1 MKHNQYI
8 MTTKI
13 LLTTLFFLTLL
24 RVKSQTSIVAD
35 TITNWQVYLG
45 DHKILSENEVDLHSN
60 GVKVVNV
67 KLADLKDNKYLT
79 VDLNTCAKSI
89 DQNVE
94 IQFGNG
100 KDRYSQNYYKG
111 DNLKIKTSF
120 IIELLE
126 YKKTSQIVLS
136 FNRPPFIQPNGT
148 QYGLLLVDLRVE

>member
-1 MKHNQYI
+1 

-13 LLTTLFFLTLL
+13 LLTTLFLL
-24 RVKSQTSIVAD
+24 VVFKINSQTKIVGD

-45 DHKILSENEVDLHSN
+45 DNKILSDNEVDLNSN
-60 GVKVVNV
+60 GVKVIKV
-67 KLADLKDNKYLT
+67 KMVDLKANKYLK
-79 VDLNTCAKSI
+79 VNLNTCAKSI
-89 DQNVE
+89 DKNVE

-126 YKKTSQIVLS
+126 YKKINQIVLS
-136 FNRPPFIQPNGT
+136 FNRPPFTQPNGT
-148 QYGLLLVDLRVE
+148 QYGLLLVDLHVE

>member
-1 MKHNQYI
+1 MKLNQI
-8 MTTKI
+8 TMTIKI
-13 LLTTLFFLTLL
+13 LLTTLFLLTLF
-24 RVKSQTSIVAD
+24 KSNSQANIVGD

-45 DHKILSENEVDLHSN
+45 DHKILSENEVDLISN
-60 GVKVVNV
+60 GLKIIKVKT
-67 KLADLKDNKYLT
+67 ADLKANKYLT
-79 VDLNTCAKSI
+79 INLNTCAESI

-126 YKKTSQIVLS
+126 YKKTNQIVLS
-136 FNRPPFIQPNGT
+136 FNRPPFTQPNGT